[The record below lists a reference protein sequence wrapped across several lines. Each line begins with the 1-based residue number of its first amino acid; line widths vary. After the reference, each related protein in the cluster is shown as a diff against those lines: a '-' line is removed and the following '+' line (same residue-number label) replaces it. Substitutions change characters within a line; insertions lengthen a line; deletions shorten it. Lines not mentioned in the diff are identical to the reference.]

1 MATAEQIL
9 SLAEIK
15 QQLFIPSVETS
26 QDTLLTSYRD
36 AAIEHVASRAGRHL
50 LDDELV
56 LEVPVRYYPL
66 SSSPFRVADLQSVDR
81 IDYHAS
87 GTQYFNDGIWNGN
100 YFVQYAGLGYGGG
113 SYGPGGSLAYPS
125 EGLQIYRT
133 EAVTP
138 PTLNSTEIRLE
149 RVGTGRSRNLWRVW
163 PAVGAT
169 WDNIHYYLPVRLTCQ
184 VGAPEASLPKV
195 FMVACLI
202 YVRFLWSQMPD
213 FREGATIDRI
223 IAGHIAVNVDY
234 EAQRVIEV
242 AA

>member
-1 MATAEQIL
+1 M
-9 SLAEIK
+9 
-15 QQLFIPSVETS
+15 
-26 QDTLLTSYRD
+26 
-36 AAIEHVASRAGRHL
+36 
-50 LDDELV
+50 
-56 LEVPVRYYPL
+56 RYYPL

-100 YFVQYAGLGYGGG
+100 YFAQYSGLGFYGGSG
-113 SYGPGGSLAYPS
+113 YGASLAYPS
-125 EGLQIYRT
+125 QGLQIYRT
-133 EAVTP
+133 EAETP
-138 PTLNSTEIRLE
+138 PTLNSAEIRLE
-149 RVGTGRSRNLWRVW
+149 RVGSGRSRNLWRVW
-163 PAVGAT
+163 PAVGAS

-184 VGAPEASLPKV
+184 VGVPMASLPKT
-195 FMVACLI
+195 FKIACLI

-223 IAGHIAVNVDY
+223 IAGHTAVNVDY